1 MCDVGLKSKVL
12 ILSIALSVSG
22 VASAQ
27 MLDDETYGNGN
38 ALVIEREE
46 QQPTVSQDDFVP
58 ELPAISASSA
68 GASDG
73 IKLDDAVEAD
83 IPSAPVTQGA
93 LVSWSNDAIPPEHIY
108 DAKDVVEDADGV
120 MHDKTTGK
128 LVTGEVREYYPS
140 GKLLTKVR
148 YVDGLKHGRSIMFF
162 QNGTL
167 LSEAFYQDGKEKG
180 EVAIF
185 YANGDERVK
194 VTFKDG
200 APVTGYCM
208 TMSGRRIDMSTTQL
222 REFQDDGKIPCDPQ

>member
-12 ILSIALSVSG
+12 ILSIALLVSG

-27 MLDDETYGNGN
+27 MLDDETYGNWN
-38 ALVIEREE
+38 ALEIEQEE
-46 QQPTVSQDDFVP
+46 KQPTVSQDDFVP
-58 ELPAISASSA
+58 ELPAVSTSSA
-68 GASDG
+68 VPSDG
-73 IKLDDAVEAD
+73 ARLDDAIDYD
-83 IPSAPVTQGA
+83 IPSVPLTQDT
-93 LVSWSNDAIPPEHIY
+93 LVSWSNDAIPPERIY
-108 DAKDVVEDADGV
+108 EAKDVVEDAEGI
-120 MHDKTTGK
+120 MHEKTTGK
-128 LVTGEVREYYPS
+128 LVTGEVRDRYP
-140 GKLLTKVR
+140 GGRLLTKVR

-167 LSEAFYQDGKEKG
+167 LSEAFYKDGKEEG

-200 APVTGYCM
+200 APVLGYCM
-208 TMSGRRIDMSTTQL
+208 TMTGRKIDMSTTQL